1 MALASYA
8 LVDWATVQEQ
18 LNLEDSQES
27 KAELVI
33 NAASETANDYAG
45 RKLKADDYTH
55 DFDGRGGRLLVLRQ
69 YPVNTVEAVYVD
81 SDREFASTSEV
92 TNYVLHAEIGK
103 LVRTDSVWP
112 RGIQNIRVEY
122 NAGYDPVPSQL
133 QLAVLEVIDYN
144 WRRLASQS
152 VGVRTMS
159 GEGMSTEFELTIPTN
174 AQRIFES
181 YRVPLL

>member
-8 LVDWATVQEQ
+8 LVDWDTVKEQ
-18 LNLEDSQES
+18 LNLEDSEES

-45 RKLKADDYTH
+45 RLLKADDYTH
-55 DFDGRGGRLLVLRQ
+55 DFDGTGGRLLILRQ
-69 YPVNTVEAVYVD
+69 YPVNAVDAVYVD
-81 SDREFASTSEV
+81 SDRGFAASSEV
-92 TNYVLHAEIGK
+92 TDFVVHANIGK
-103 LVRTDSVWP
+103 IVRTSGVWP

-133 QLAVLEVIDYN
+133 QLAVLEVIAYN
-144 WRRLASQS
+144 WRRLVSQS

-159 GEGMSTEFELTIPTN
+159 GDGVSTEFELTIPTN

-181 YRVPLL
+181 YRVAPV